1 MAKSRIQTRVDDTR
15 KREVE
20 RYADEH
26 DITQAEAVRRLVGR
40 GIDYEQGLL
49 TRDDDSGD
57 DTLPRLGD
65 ALALIGALSWVASIF
80 AVVPW
85 LFLPGAASIIAAG
98 LVFLVTGYGGGVLV
112 GLGATLWMWSAA
124 PDASLV
130 DVARARV
137 FSRAEVA
144 K

>member
-1 MAKSRIQTRVDDTR
+1 MSRKPLLSARVPEDKAEKVEQFAEERGISKSD
-15 KREVE
+15 
-20 RYADEH
+20 AL
-26 DITQAEAVRRLVGR
+26 RRLVNA
-40 GIDYEQGLL
+40 GLEEIE
-49 TRDDDSGD
+49 RDNDSGE